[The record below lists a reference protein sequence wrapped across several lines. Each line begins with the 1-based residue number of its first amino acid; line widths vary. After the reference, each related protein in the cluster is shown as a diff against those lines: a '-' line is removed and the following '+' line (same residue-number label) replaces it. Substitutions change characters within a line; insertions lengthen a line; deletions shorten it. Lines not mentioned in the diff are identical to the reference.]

1 MERPVVNGWRREISI
16 LFLLSAS
23 DAVANRPQISSL
35 CLFLASNART
45 SILDNDRAMTEAL
58 RRHHGRCSRKC
69 CQVELILLSS
79 TALWPCVSSSTALW
93 SCVAMLFCKWTI
105 SMIQR
110 PLHIFICCVMIRSS
124 SLLTWGPF
132 LSGPLLLVKLSCLNK
147 YAMNMSLSLRYLLQ
161 TVEWFWQSCKKRW
174 GL

>member
-35 CLFLASNART
+35 CLFLARNART
-45 SILDNDRAMTEAL
+45 SILENDRAMTEAL
-58 RRHHGRCSRKC
+58 CRHHGRRSPKC
-69 CQVELILLSS
+69 CQIELIFSSS
-79 TALWPCVSSSTALW
+79 TALWPCV
-93 SCVAMLFCKWTI
+93 AMLFCRWTI
-105 SMIQR
+105 NMIQR
-110 PLHIFICCVMIRSS
+110 PLHIFRCCVMIRSS
-124 SLLTWGPF
+124 SLLTWGSF